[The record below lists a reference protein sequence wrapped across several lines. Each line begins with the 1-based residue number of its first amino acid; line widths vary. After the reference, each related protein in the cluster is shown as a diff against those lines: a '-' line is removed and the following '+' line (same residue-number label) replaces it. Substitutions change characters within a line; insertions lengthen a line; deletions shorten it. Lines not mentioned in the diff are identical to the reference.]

1 LRRIKLILAALT
13 AMTTIVVLSA
23 AAVAQ
28 PYDYTYGTGSD
39 YCYGGCGSFSSP
51 PSDMDADD
59 NPPLMQTFDED
70 DSFGNN
76 CGWVQDSD
84 GDWFQECD

>member
-1 LRRIKLILAALT
+1 
-13 AMTTIVVLSA
+13 MTTIVVLSA
-23 AAVAQ
+23 PAMAQ

-59 NPPLMQTFDED
+59 NPPPMQTFDEDDNPPLMQTFDED